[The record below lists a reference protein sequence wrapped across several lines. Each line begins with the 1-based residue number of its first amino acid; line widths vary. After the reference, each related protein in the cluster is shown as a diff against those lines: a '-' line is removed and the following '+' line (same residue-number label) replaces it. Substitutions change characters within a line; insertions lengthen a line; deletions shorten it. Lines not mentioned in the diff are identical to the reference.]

1 MKMSSKEECEKAL
14 EVLECKAYDGCDKC
28 YSQDEEL
35 CKKCEDKDFVEA
47 DIIKQLIKEHF
58 ELVEDYKKLEI
69 SDASKED
76 CTIEQYGEIKQ
87 LRSELNKFKNPQP
100 YKFEDLKE
108 GMWVWDDLNKD
119 CRQIAKL
126 NEYGGIYWYGSLSEY
141 EADKFEENRF
151 YPVTKALQY
160 QEELLSRKEDN
171 NE

>member
-1 MKMSSKEECEKAL
+1 MKMLNEKECEKAL

-69 SDASKED
+69 SDASKEE

-108 GMWVWDDLNKD
+108 GMWVWDNLNKD
-119 CRQIAKL
+119 CRQIARV

-141 EADKFEENRF
+141 ESDKFEENRF
-151 YPVTKALQY
+151 YPVTKTMQY